1 MTFGAGIPGLT
12 LIKANEGK
20 SKQDVQKSV
29 QDFLRI

>member
-20 SKQDVQKSV
+20 SKQEVQ
-29 QDFLRI
+29 